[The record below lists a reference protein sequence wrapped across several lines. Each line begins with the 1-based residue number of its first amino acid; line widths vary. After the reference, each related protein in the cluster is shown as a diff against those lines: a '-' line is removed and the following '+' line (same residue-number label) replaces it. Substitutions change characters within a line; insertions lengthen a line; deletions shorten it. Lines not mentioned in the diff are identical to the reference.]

1 MYKKNVTTQRLE
13 ALLVDSGLSQE
24 KFADRCGLSLAAL
37 KNYISSEKPRLP
49 NTESLLKICKAFS
62 VSADW
67 LLGLSDVRQ
76 PSADL
81 RGVCEYTGL
90 SEESVKML
98 VIMKNSCRQPLAA
111 LDALLL
117 SCLAHDPETGGFS
130 YDAIGGIIAS
140 NAEYFRIV
148 NEFEKKLLED
158 GYGVED
164 PTARDLA
171 RFRVMN
177 SITNLLENGAN
188 AGRLCS
194 IYRKNLER
202 LESEQNQKGGLDNG
216 KRTSED

>member
-1 MYKKNVTTQRLE
+1 MSKESTTVIRLN
-13 ALLVDSGLSQE
+13 LLYGESRLTQSD
-24 KFADRCGLSLAAL
+24 FAKLCGVSASAL
-37 KNYISSEKPRLP
+37 KNYLNGDRPFPTTNVIKLCKQLSISS
-49 NTESLLKICKAFS
+49 
-62 VSADW
+62 DW

-90 SEESVKML
+90 SEESAKLL
-98 VIMKNSCRQPLAA
+98 VTMKNSCRQPLAA

-117 SCLAHDPETGGFS
+117 SCLAHDPETGGFN
-130 YDAIGGIIAS
+130 YDTIGGIIAS